1 MYSMQGTVFAVIL
14 SLPHM
19 SQVLLYIY
27 IYMLA
32 SQLMFFPP
40 IKPEPALL
48 QIFCYPPS
56 FPVLSSCGIPFSHFF
71 SFFFF
76 FFFLFQRSQLCKSV
90 QAKYILFIL
99 ELSGIYHTYC
109 SYLFIHPSVNIITYH
124 KSFTFTLFYSHYL
137 VLLLMLFILAL
148 LLSIFCVLI

>member
-1 MYSMQGTVFAVIL
+1 MEF
-14 SLPHM
+14 PF
-19 SQVLLYIY
+19 LLI
-27 IYMLA
+27 
-32 SQLMFFPP
+32 
-40 IKPEPALL
+40 
-48 QIFCYPPS
+48 
-56 FPVLSSCGIPFSHFF
+56 
-71 SFFFF
+71 
-76 FFFLFQRSQLCKSV
+76 QRSQLCKSV

-148 LLSIFCVLI
+148 LLSVFCVVIKKLRNIEINIYINNTNIKIVGLRTSIDPCIERHTTVLTLFIIYK